1 MRSPWRMSSPAWRP
15 MRLRSASG
23 TLHGNMRKRS
33 RSGSDRNVPFENDPA
48 NLASTSIPWDAM

>member
-1 MRSPWRMSSPAWRP
+1 

-48 NLASTSIPWDAM
+48 NLASTSIPRDAM